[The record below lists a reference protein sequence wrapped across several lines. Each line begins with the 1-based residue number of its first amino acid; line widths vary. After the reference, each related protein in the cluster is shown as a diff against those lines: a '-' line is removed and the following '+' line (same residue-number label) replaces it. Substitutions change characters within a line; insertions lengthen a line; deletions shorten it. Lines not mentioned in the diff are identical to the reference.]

1 MSVYI
6 STFNP
11 LRMEEL
17 EILALATGREHLLK
31 QLLREMEVC
40 LKPQSNNHFLMHGPR
55 GIGKSFFTKYLK
67 IQCEKLDLFKNS
79 LFIQLPEEQSNVQF
93 VSDIM
98 EMLCAAIQNKPF
110 QLVQA
115 TWDVDDVAWR
125 NSVKKLKQ
133 LIKEHKAD
141 KPNFHIFFTM
151 ENLQDFIP
159 QLDEIENGR
168 LREFLEQFKDVSLI
182 GTSVR
187 PDLDSDY
194 DKRLFQVFKKYPIN
208 PWTVEDCLI
217 YYDKR
222 VAYLKEKSDTPPKD
236 IELNRQKVKAIS
248 VFTGGSPRIAVILN
262 RLVIEENIES
272 VADTLRGIIDEL
284 TPYYQ
289 DLTKAMPPK
298 GKLLLDTLIRNGEN
312 MTQSKLADLLG
323 KTQNTISKPFR
334 WLKENYYV
342 TAVKQKQGN
351 TYHYSVRDRMYA
363 LYWQQR
369 EILNEGESIIAMLA
383 GFLFQFFG
391 EKELFEKTKEAL
403 AKKSPIGNELLRFYF
418 DDDEAEWMEVMSKDK
433 RVGYLIKREED
444 RLKEKDEYHLKI
456 KELEEAVIEK
466 PTYSNY
472 NNLGFSYFKYVM
484 LNKEENIK
492 IESIN
497 KAIKNYERSIEI
509 KENESAYNNLAYA
522 KLYSNVDE
530 AIVYFKKSIKLN
542 PKNVANLFGT
552 GALMYWKNRFDLAL
566 KFYEAGLSIEPDN
579 YGELIDTAIL
589 YFIVHNN
596 DKGFEYLGRA
606 SKVDKNIK
614 TEFTKRKH
622 HQNIFSI
629 SKLLEY
635 SQNRPRHELFN
646 VIMRII
652 NFLRTEDIWSFNFSI
667 VLQTC
672 LQQLYIYDKKD
683 VLFDII
689 SEVRSSVAK
698 DSFWDNLLYTL
709 ELILPVPN
717 LLENIESLKI
727 GFEKLPLDFHS
738 FLFQFLENLKASKE
752 RFKSGKKPY
761 WK

>member
-11 LRMEEL
+11 LRMEER
-17 EILALATGREHLLK
+17 EILALATGREHLK
-31 QLLREMEVC
+31 DKLLLEMERC

-67 IQCEKLDLFKNS
+67 IQCERLEQFKNS
-79 LFIQLPEEQSNVQF
+79 LFIQLPEEQSNLQF
-93 VSDIM
+93 VGDLID
-98 EMLCAAIQNKPF
+98 MLCAAIQNQSF
-110 QLVQA
+110 QNVQA
-115 TWDVDDVAWR
+115 KWEVDDDAWR
-125 NSVKKLKQ
+125 SSVKKLKQ
-133 LIKEHKAD
+133 LIKEQKVD
-141 KPNFHIFFTM
+141 KPDFHLFFTM

-159 QLDEIENGR
+159 PLDEIENGR

-187 PDLDSDY
+187 PDLDNNY
-194 DKRLFQVFKKYPIN
+194 DKRLFQVFKKYTIK
-208 PWTVEDCLI
+208 PWTIEDCLS

-222 VAYLKEKSDTPPKD
+222 VEYLKQKSDLPLKD
-236 IELNRQKVKAIS
+236 VELNRQKVKAIS

-272 VADTLRGIIDEL
+272 VTDTLRGIIDEL

-298 GKLLLDTLIRNGEN
+298 TKLLFDTLIRNGEN
-312 MTQSKLADLLG
+312 MTQSKLAELLG
-323 KTQNTISKPFR
+323 KQQNVISKPFR

-342 TAVKQKQGN
+342 KAVKQKQGN
-351 TYHYSVRDRMYA
+351 TYHYSVNDRMYA
-363 LYWQQR
+363 LYWQRR
-369 EILNEGESIIAMLA
+369 EMLNEEESMIAMLA
-383 GFLFQFFG
+383 NFLFQFFG

-403 AKKSPIGNELLRFYF
+403 AKKSPIGHELLRFYF
-418 DDDEAEWMEVMSKDK
+418 DDEDDWMEVMNKEK
-433 RVGYLIKREED
+433 RVDYLIKREED
-444 RLKEKDEYHLKI
+444 RLIEKDEYELKI
-456 KELEEAVIEK
+456 KEFEEAVIEK
-466 PTYSNY
+466 PTYPNY
-472 NNLGFSYFKYVM
+472 NNLGISYFMYGM
-484 LNKEENIK
+484 LNKEEHIK
-492 IESIN
+492 IECVN
-497 KAIKNYERSIEI
+497 NAIKNYERSIEI
-509 KENESAYNNLAYA
+509 EENESAYFNLAYA

-530 AIVYFKKSIKLN
+530 AIVYFKKSIKFN

-552 GALMYWKNRFDLAL
+552 AALMYSKNRFDLAL

-589 YFIVHNN
+589 YFIVHND
-596 DKGFEYLGRA
+596 DKGFEYLDRA
-606 SKVDKNIK
+606 SNVDNAIK
-614 TEFTKRKH
+614 TEFTKRKS

-635 SQNRPRHELFN
+635 SKNRPRHELFN

-652 NFLRTEDIWSFNFSI
+652 NFLKAEDIWSFNYSI
-667 VLQTC
+667 VLQNC

-683 VLFDII
+683 LLFDII

-698 DSFWDNLLYTL
+698 DSFWDKLLCTL

-727 GFEKLPLDFHS
+727 GFEKLPPDFHS
-738 FLFQFLENLKASKE
+738 FLFQFLENLKTSKE
-752 RFKSGKKPY
+752 RFESGKKPY